1 MPPRVTKA
9 ELTEKLEVMG
19 SLLFEAV
26 HLLRTEESYGDE
38 EREDLVSEFLER
50 CRREGIV

>member
-1 MPPRVTKA
+1 MKLTKA
-9 ELTEKLEVMG
+9 ELAAKLEIMG

-38 EREDLVSEFLER
+38 ERDDLIAEFLER
-50 CRREGIV
+50 CRQEGIV